1 MWCIPPQ
8 QDARFVAAMED
19 VLEVYERPY
28 DPERPLVCLDEGA
41 KQILS
46 EVRVPLPLKPASL
59 KPASL
64 KPASAQVE
72 RYDNEYERQG
82 TCALF
87 MLSQPLVGQREVLV
101 RDRRTARD
109 YAEVVRHLC
118 DEVHPQAQAIV
129 LVQDNLN
136 IRPEGTRAL
145 GACMKRFL
153 LKRRNASHSAS
164 NGTTRLNMAL
174 GSTWPRSN
182 WGFWRASVC
191 KSGCRAERTLKCRCR
206 RGKHA
211 AMRLWSKSSGALV
224 CRTRAVN

>member
-46 EVRVPLPLKPASL
+46 EVRVPLPL